1 MMKKNVIV
9 SIDRALRLLE
19 HYPGEVFDLDKFEV
33 CDTDLTAVQQ
43 NSFEFHNCT
52 KMICV
57 VNATGSRY
65 PAVDLSKFDSVIVLD
80 EEALD
85 RDSNIY
91 LQTLQQKFN
100 NNHVM
105 VVCSGY
111 HKGYSLNHD
120 MIYVYPYFLQKLL
133 RYNHIHPIDSINN
146 YQRMFDVLLGR
157 MKPHRRFVFEKFGQQ
172 RMLLNEC
179 FVNLTTATNSTDTI
193 TTIFRTPELDAL
205 ETTSE
210 IVPTLINQ
218 GFNSYVTDRRGVVI
232 SQLVPWKVY
241 QHSLYSIVT
250 ETNFENYFFFS
261 EKTAKPLYAG
271 RLFVFFGAQGQL
283 QDLKQLGFQ
292 TFNGIIDESYDA
304 IDDTLTRFEKAFE
317 QVIWLAAQDHLEL
330 YKKMQ
335 PVVEH
340 NQRHIQDRKYF
351 LDPLKQWIFDRY

>member
-9 SIDRALRLLE
+9 SINKALRLLE
-19 HYPGEVFDLDKFEV
+19 HYPGEVFNLDKFEV
-33 CDTDLTAVQQ
+33 CDTDLNSVQQ
-43 NSFEFHNCT
+43 NSFEFRDNT
-52 KMICV
+52 KMVCV

-65 PAVDLSKFDSVIVLD
+65 PDVDLSKFDSVVVLD

-85 RDSNIY
+85 GDSNIY

-133 RYNHIHPIDSINN
+133 KYNSIPSIDSIKN
-146 YQRMFDVLLGR
+146 YQRTFDVLLGGMR
-157 MKPHRRFVFEKFGQQ
+157 PHRRFVFEKLGQH

-179 FVNLTTATNSTDTI
+179 FVNLTTSANSTGTQ
-193 TTIFRTPELDAL
+193 TTIFRTPELDAF

-218 GFNSYVTDRRGVVI
+218 GFSSYVTNRRGVVI

-292 TFNGIIDESYDA
+292 TFDSIIDESYDA
-304 IDDTLTRFEKAFE
+304 IDDTFKRFEKAFE
-317 QVIWLAAQDHLEL
+317 QVIWLVAQDHQLL

-335 PVVEH
+335 PILQH
-340 NQRHIQDRKYF
+340 NQRHIQDRQYF

>member
-1 MMKKNVIV
+1 MIKKNVIV
-9 SIDRALRLLE
+9 SIDRALRLVE
-19 HYPGEVFDLDKFEV
+19 QYPGEVFDLDKFEV
-33 CDTDLTAVQQ
+33 CNTDLNAVQQ
-43 NSFEFHNCT
+43 NLFEFRNDT
-52 KMICV
+52 KMVCV

-65 PAVDLSKFDSVIVLD
+65 PDVDLSKFDSVVVLD

-85 RDSNIY
+85 CDSNIY

-105 VVCSGY
+105 IVCSGY
-111 HKGYSLNHD
+111 HKGYSLNHN

-133 RYNHIHPIDSINN
+133 KYNSIQSIDSIRN
-146 YQRMFDVLLGR
+146 YQRTFDVLLGG
-157 MKPHRRFVFEKFGQQ
+157 MKPHRRFVFEKFGQH

-179 FVNLTTATNSTDTI
+179 FVNLTTVANSTDI
-193 TTIFRTPELDAL
+193 MTTIFRTPELDIL
-205 ETTSE
+205 ETTSG

-218 GFNSYVTDRRGVVI
+218 GFNSYATNNQGVVI

-271 RLFVFFGAQGQL
+271 RPFVFFGAQGQL

-292 TFNGIIDESYDA
+292 TFVGIIDESYDA
-304 IDDTLTRFEKAFE
+304 IDNTLLRFEKAFE
-317 QVIWLAAQDHLEL
+317 QVRWLADQDHQQL

-335 PVVEH
+335 PVLEH
-340 NQRHIQDRKYF
+340 NQRHIQDRQYF
-351 LDPLKQWIFDRY
+351 LGPLKQWIFDRY